1 MSNAITIPTIF
12 DDVKQALNNF
22 TASHTHSDGRRNSST
37 DEDVAIDILKEKFN
51 IIIPPP
57 RSWFDVAIVD
67 GSETYYCNIKSS
79 TFKGS
84 DNFSAK
90 LAMLYCF
97 TNVDVDKLHLY
108 SRWGKFDSCLAQYKT
123 ADVNRNYYMIVINKN
138 DGSCV
143 IQSLKTLQ
151 KLQTN
156 GNNLPFQIKWSDN
169 TTCVLRTHQEARDFV
184 IGAYKTS
191 VKKKIEQHKNVSNV

>member
-1 MSNAITIPTIF
+1 MSNAITIPAIF
-12 DDVKQALNNF
+12 DDIKQALNNF
-22 TASHTHSDGRRNSST
+22 TASSTHSDGRRNSST

-67 GSETYYCNIKSS
+67 GDETYYCNIKSS
-79 TFKGS
+79 TFKGA

-97 TNVDVDKLHLY
+97 TDIDISKFNLYNPWSKFESALVKYKDVE
-108 SRWGKFDSCLAQYKT
+108 
-123 ADVNRNYYMIVINKN
+123 VNRNYYMIVINKN

-169 TTCVLRTHQEARDFV
+169 TTCVLRTHEEARDFV
-184 IGAYKTS
+184 IGAYKSS
-191 VKKKIEQHKNVSNV
+191 VKKKIEQHKNADNL

>member
-12 DDVKQALNNF
+12 DDVKKTLDNF
-22 TASHTHSDGRRNSST
+22 SASNTYSDGRRNSSI
-37 DEDVAIDILKEKFN
+37 DEDVAIDLLKKDFN

-79 TFKGS
+79 TFKAA

-97 TNVDVDKLHLY
+97 TDIDIAEFNQY
-108 SRWGKFDSCLAQYKT
+108 NPWSKFESCLVKYKDV
-123 ADVNRNYYMIVINKN
+123 DVNRNYYMIVINKN
-138 DGSCV
+138 DGSCI

-151 KLQTN
+151 KLQAN
-156 GNNLPFQIKWSDN
+156 GNNLPFQINWNDN
-169 TTCVLRTHQEARDFV
+169 KTCVLRTHKEARDFI
-184 IGAYKTS
+184 IGTYKSS
-191 VKKKIEQHKNVSNV
+191 VKKKVEQHKNVDNI